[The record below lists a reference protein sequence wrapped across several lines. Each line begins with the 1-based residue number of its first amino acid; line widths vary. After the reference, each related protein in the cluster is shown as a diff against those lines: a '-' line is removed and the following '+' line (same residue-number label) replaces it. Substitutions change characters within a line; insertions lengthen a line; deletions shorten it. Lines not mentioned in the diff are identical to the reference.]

1 MESGTALSDG
11 VCVVCKQGRKW
22 RDRMLEAG
30 GENVCGHPQKGT
42 VLSKVGTFLRF
53 LEHMQIS
60 KHSNIS
66 VAASP
71 HNVCICFRGRKSKSQ
86 INCTLGP
93 MLGVEPPGSWKD
105 EPGPQSLWRELQDCS
120 WKP

>member
-22 RDRMLEAG
+22 CEGMLEAG

-71 HNVCICFRGRKSKSQ
+71 HNVLFVSEDARVKARS
-86 INCTLGP
+86 TAL
-93 MLGVEPPGSWKD
+93 
-105 EPGPQSLWRELQDCS
+105 
-120 WKP
+120 